1 VARSEGALGT
11 RGDPSSPAGEAVVK
25 QPVIT
30 RRAPRQAFASALVLG
45 ALVATPSVAVAD
57 EGGVSFWVPGFFGSL
72 AATPQQPGF
81 SLAEI
86 YYHTT
91 VKAGADVAFAK
102 QVSRGRITAN
112 FNASLNASLNADAD
126 LVLSIPQYV
135 FATPFLGGQA
145 AVALVV
151 PYGRNSVSVDATLNA
166 SLGPFG
172 FSVSGS
178 RTDSVTG
185 FGDLLPQ
192 FNVRWNHG
200 VHNWM
205 TYITGDIPVGA
216 YDSTRLANLGIGHGA
231 IDGGG
236 GYTYFNPMTGQEFSA
251 VLGFTY
257 NFENQSTQYQN
268 GVDMHLDW
276 ATSRF
281 VTKQLQLGL
290 VGYAYKQLSCDS
302 GSGDRVG
309 CFESQV
315 FSIGPQIG
323 YVIPMGELQGYVNL
337 KGYKEFGAEHRPE
350 GWNVWLTFAIS
361 PAAPSAA
368 PPPKPRITK

>member
-1 VARSEGALGT
+1 MM
-11 RGDPSSPAGEAVVK
+11 K
-25 QPVIT
+25 
-30 RRAPRQAFASALVLG
+30 RRAMTRCARRRTFTAALVLG
-45 ALVATPSVAVAD
+45 ALIAAPPVAMAD
-57 EGGVSFWVPGFFGSL
+57 EGGVSFWIPGFFGSL

-81 SLAEI
+81 SFAGI

-91 VKAGADVAFAK
+91 VSAGADVAFAR
-102 QVSRGRITAN
+102 QVSRGRLTTN
-112 FNASLNASLNADAD
+112 FNASLSANLEADAD
-126 LVLSIPQYV
+126 LGLAIPQYV
-135 FATPFLGGQA
+135 FATPVFGGQA
-145 AVALVV
+145 AVALIV

-172 FSVSGS
+172 FTVSGG
-178 RTDSVTG
+178 RTDTVWG
-185 FGDLLPQ
+185 FGDLIPQ
-192 FNVRWNHG
+192 ASLRWNHG

-216 YDSTRLANLGIGHGA
+216 YDSARLANLGIGHGA

-236 GYTYFNPMTGQEFSA
+236 GYTYFNPMTGHEFSA

-268 GVDMHLDW
+268 GIDMHLDW
-276 ATSRF
+276 GASQF

-290 VGYAYKQLSCDS
+290 VGYVYKQLSCDS

-315 FSIGPQIG
+315 FSVGPQIG
-323 YVIPMGELQGYVNL
+323 YIIPLSTELQGYLNL

-361 PAAPSAA
+361 PAAPTPA
-368 PPPKPRITK
+368 PPKPRITK